1 MATENIE
8 EVTEA
13 TEATNNIEAT
23 DDNLETEELTEEEIE
38 TMKTEEWKQEVKKDT
53 AIAAI
58 TAAFIYGGY
67 KVKKA
72 WDNHKERKQ
81 QAEQNGVSTTSI
93 PAKPN
98 IIVRTINNCG
108 FYSLDQI
115 KAFENAK
122 KQQEATEEKK
132 DVEAKEAEKSE
143 TTEEAKDNSDNKK
156 ATKKK

>member
-8 EVTEA
+8 EVIETTE
-13 TEATNNIEAT
+13 TTNNIEAT

-38 TMKTEEWKQEVKKDT
+38 MAKEAERKQEMVKNAT
-53 AIAAI
+53 IAAS
-58 TAAFIYGGY
+58 TAGIVFLGFKA
-67 KVKKA
+67 KELWKK
-72 WDNHKERKQ
+72 HKEKKQ
-81 QAEQNGVSTTSI
+81 QAEQNGTSTTPV

-98 IIVRTINNCG
+98 FIVRGLNNCG
-108 FYSLDQI
+108 FYTLDQI
-115 KAFENAK
+115 KAAENAK
-122 KQQEATEEKK
+122 KQQEVTEEKK